1 MEQARSEGADN
12 EASVRGGRLPDCD
25 SGSGQIPLTGIVAGM
40 AHHLEPGERLIRL
53 LATIDSNIIPRLVR
67 AHRPPAP
74 RPDLVPQAATI
85 DAGEVDRFAR
95 LLIASDDG
103 EARRVVD
110 SLLLS
115 GALRESLYVSLLAPA
130 ARRLGDLWLEDEC
143 TFGDVTVG
151 VGRLQRTLRELAA
164 TADSTVRSP
173 IDGHRVLLLASPGE
187 QHTLGLSIVS
197 ECFRAARW
205 DVTCTTDTHAPDPVS
220 TVKSEWFDAIGFSAG
235 THTRLDWLALAIAD
249 VRRTSRNS
257 AILVLVGGPVFSI
270 HPEYVATV
278 GADASAPDG
287 QQAPVVAGRLLGQ
300 RIQCA

>member
-1 MEQARSEGADN
+1 MERARSEGAGN
-12 EASVRGGRLPDCD
+12 EASLRGGLPSDCD
-25 SGSGQIPLTGIVAGM
+25 SELGQIPLTGLVAG
-40 AHHLEPGERLIRL
+40 AGHQLDPSERLSRL

-67 AHRPPAP
+67 AHRPPAS
-74 RPDLVPQAATI
+74 RPDSAPQAAAI
-85 DAGEVDRFAR
+85 DAAEVDRFAR
-95 LLIASDDG
+95 LLIAADDG
-103 EARRVVD
+103 EARLVVD
-110 SLLLS
+110 SLLRG
-115 GALRESLYVSLLAPA
+115 GAHRESLYVSLLAPA

-164 TADSTVRSP
+164 SAEPTAPSP
-173 IDGHRVLLLASPGE
+173 LDGHRVLLLASPGE

-249 VRRTSRNS
+249 VRRTSRNT

-278 GADASAPDG
+278 GADASAADG

-300 RIQCA
+300 RIQRA